1 MKNMKTV
8 FPFGNTIAVLSA
20 TGAELLEL
28 LEASSFC
35 APQPAGGFLQVAGIT
50 CTIDTSVPYAQ
61 GEQYPSST
69 FYAPAKPGSRV
80 TIETV
85 GGKPFDPAALYV
97 VATNDYLAAGG
108 DQAYVLRYANQQT
121 GYNTFIPLEDALIAY
136 TKTVLGGVIGDN
148 YATPAGRIAL
158 LP

>member
-1 MKNMKTV
+1 MKDMKTV
-8 FPFGNTIAVLSA
+8 FPFGNTIAVLSV
-20 TGAELLEL
+20 TGSELLEL
-28 LEASSFC
+28 LEASSFS
-35 APQPAGGFLQVAGIT
+35 APNPAGGFLQVAGMAYSIHT
-50 CTIDTSVPYAQ
+50 DVPYTN
-61 GEQYPSST
+61 GDQYPAST

-85 GGKPFDPAALYV
+85 GGQPFDPAALYV

-121 GYNTFIPLEDALIAY
+121 GYNTYVPLEDALIAY
-136 TKTVLGGVIGDN
+136 TKTVLGDVIGAG
-148 YATPAGRIAL
+148 YETPAGRITL